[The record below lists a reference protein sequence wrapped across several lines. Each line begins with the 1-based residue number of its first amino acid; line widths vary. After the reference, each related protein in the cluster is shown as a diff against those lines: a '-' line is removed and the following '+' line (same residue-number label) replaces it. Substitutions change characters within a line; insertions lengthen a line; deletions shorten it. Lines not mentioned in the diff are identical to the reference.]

1 MAAQTIPPPHHPRE
15 CAGATT
21 LEGLACGNAR
31 WVVIAVGAGV
41 LVIGALVTSLWT
53 VQILLVPVVIFG
65 VLLVMLF
72 CPSEK
77 RRR

>member
-1 MAAQTIPPPHHPRE
+1 MSE
-15 CAGATT
+15 
-21 LEGLACGNAR
+21 

-41 LVIGALVTSLWT
+41 LVVGALVTSLWT